1 MKQEWLTGEV
11 FEAVFP
17 LPNEVFQL
25 GLKSGEL
32 LVYIYL
38 QYQKSVG
45 SGQCYPSY
53 ATIGEAVGMTRK
65 TVQKHIGALADKG
78 LIHTEN
84 TSVRWK
90 DGHVYNGNLLYTL
103 TPIRQVLK
111 ERERELLTELKL
123 AEAQRKWAE
132 KINAMLPRP
141 NISSGKNYYA

>member
-1 MKQEWLTGEV
+1 MRT
-11 FEAVFP
+11 
-17 LPNEVFQL
+17 
-25 GLKSGEL
+25 GEL

-53 ATIGEAVGMTRK
+53 ITIGEAVGMTRQ
-65 TVQKHIGALADKG
+65 TVQKYIGALADKG

-90 DGHVYNGNLLYTL
+90 DGLVYNGNLLYTL
-103 TPIRQVLK
+103 TPVRQVLR
-111 ERERELLTELKL
+111 ERERELLVELKL

-132 KINAMLPRP
+132 KVNAMPPRP
-141 NISSGKNYYA
+141 STSSGKNYYA